1 VNLFWTQQVSNVPS
15 VVNGL
20 GDAVTNEDR
29 FVYCS
34 RTYFYFNDMYFYFFL
49 DSSAIF
55 SRGTF
60 GEEVFLHGLQVF
72 ELCCHKLL

>member
-20 GDAVTNEDR
+20 GDAVTHEDR
-29 FVYCS
+29 LIKIVGLVCIFTHKEFCFV
-34 RTYFYFNDMYFYFFL
+34 L

-60 GEEVFLHGLQVF
+60 GEELFSPG
-72 ELCCHKLL
+72 

>member
-1 VNLFWTQQVSNVPS
+1 MNLFWTQQVSNVPS

-29 FVYCS
+29 FVLRGGLVLLLLLTCI
-34 RTYFYFNDMYFYFFL
+34 FFL

-55 SRGTF
+55 SRDIF
-60 GEEVFLHGLQVF
+60 GEEVFLLG
-72 ELCCHKLL
+72 